1 MNRCPTTIRIFRIFI
16 IGIAI
21 SQIIGRLPLL
31 ERYMNKTVKPILL
44 FLFLSAAV
52 TGCGSA
58 IGSAADA
65 GTNPNSASSSAA
77 RSTATFTGKNSRVS
91 VNGDLVQAKDG
102 VLTVNGVA
110 YGSVNEKSVVTY
122 SVQGGKKTLSVD
134 GTVREPARY

>member
-1 MNRCPTTIRIFRIFI
+1 
-16 IGIAI
+16 
-21 SQIIGRLPLL
+21 
-31 ERYMNKTVKPILL
+31 MNKTVKPILL

-58 IGSAADA
+58 IGSAPDA
-65 GTNPNSASSSAA
+65 GTNPNSASSSAV

-110 YGSVNEKSVVTY
+110 YGSVNDKSVVTY